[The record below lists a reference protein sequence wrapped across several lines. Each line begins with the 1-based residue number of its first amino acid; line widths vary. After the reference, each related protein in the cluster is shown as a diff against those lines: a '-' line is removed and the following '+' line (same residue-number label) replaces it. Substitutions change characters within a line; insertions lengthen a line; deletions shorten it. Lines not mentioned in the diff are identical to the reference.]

1 VDLDLTDRVAVVT
14 GASRG
19 IGLAIVGA
27 LAAEGAH
34 VIAGART
41 VSEDLERLVA
51 TDSVEA
57 VRVDLADPNG
67 PGVLVERAGDRL
79 DILVNNVG
87 GARTRLDGFVAVTDD
102 QWLAT
107 MNLNFMAAV
116 RAIRSAVPVMVGAGR
131 GAIVN
136 VSSVNAYLP
145 DPGVIDYCAAKAAL
159 SNFSKAL
166 SKEFGPQGIRVNCVC
181 PGPVSTDLWLGD
193 SGVAATV
200 AQASGQ
206 SAQDVA
212 AGAAAQSVTGRFTH
226 PSEVADLVLLL
237 TSERTSNVT
246 GASYAIDGGLV
257 TTI

>member
-1 VDLDLTDRVAVVT
+1 MDLNLMDRVAVVT

-19 IGLAIVGA
+19 IGLAIVSA

-41 VSEDLERLVA
+41 VSEELDKLVA
-51 TDSVEA
+51 TGSVEA
-57 VRVDLADPNG
+57 VQVDLADPNG
-67 PGVLVERAGDRL
+67 PAALVEHAGDRL
-79 DILVNNVG
+79 DILVNSVG
-87 GARTRLDGFVAVTDD
+87 GAPTRLDGFVAVTDE

-107 MNLNFMAAV
+107 INLNFMAAV
-116 RAIRSAVPVMVGAGR
+116 RSTRCAIPIMVGAGH

-145 DPGVIDYCAAKAAL
+145 DPGVIDYCASKAAL
-159 SNFSKAL
+159 SNFSKSL

-193 SGVAATV
+193 GGVAATI
-200 AQASGQ
+200 AKASGQ

-212 AGAAAQSVTGRFTH
+212 AGAAAQSVTGRFTR
-226 PSEVADLVLLL
+226 PSEVADLVVLLA
-237 TSERTSNVT
+237 SDRTGNVT

-257 TTI
+257 TTL

>member
-1 VDLDLTDRVAVVT
+1 VNLDLTDRVAVVT

-27 LAAEGAH
+27 LAAEG
-34 VIAGART
+34 
-41 VSEDLERLVA
+41 
-51 TDSVEA
+51 
-57 VRVDLADPNG
+57 
-67 PGVLVERAGDRL
+67 
-79 DILVNNVG
+79 
-87 GARTRLDGFVAVTDD
+87 GFVAVTDD

-116 RAIRSAVPVMVGAGR
+116 RAIRSAVPVMLGAGR

-166 SKEFGPQGIRVNCVC
+166 SKELGPQGIRVNCVC

-193 SGVAATV
+193 SGVAATI

-226 PSEVADLVLLL
+226 PSEVADLVVLLA
-237 TSERTSNVT
+237 SERTSNVT